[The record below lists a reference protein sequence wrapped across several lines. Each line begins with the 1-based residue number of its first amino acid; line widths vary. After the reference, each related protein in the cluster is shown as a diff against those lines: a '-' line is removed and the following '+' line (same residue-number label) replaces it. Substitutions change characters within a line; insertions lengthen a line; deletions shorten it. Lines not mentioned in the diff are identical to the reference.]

1 MTYHTPMTAQTQ
13 NVFAALADPSRRQL
27 VEILAKTPTRTA
39 TALTEEL
46 PITRQGIAKHLKILA
61 DANLVRTEK
70 VGRETLYSLN
80 PTPLAEATAWVELI
94 TAQWDRRLAAL
105 RDYLLSSTDDDE

>member
-1 MTYHTPMTAQTQ
+1 MNEHTN
-13 NVFAALADPSRRQL
+13 NVFVALADPTRRQL
-27 VEILAKTPTRTA
+27 VEILSQHATKTA
-39 TALTEEL
+39 TELSEEL

-61 DANLVRTEK
+61 EADLVRVEK

-80 PTPLAEATAWVELI
+80 PDPLAETTAWVALI

-105 RDYLLSSTDDDE
+105 RAYLLNSTEDDETMPA